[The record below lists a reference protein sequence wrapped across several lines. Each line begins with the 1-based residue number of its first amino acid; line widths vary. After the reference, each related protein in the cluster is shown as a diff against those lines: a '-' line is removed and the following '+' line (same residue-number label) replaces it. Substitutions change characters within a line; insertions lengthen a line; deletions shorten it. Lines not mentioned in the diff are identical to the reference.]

1 MIYPKDYALL
11 KPDIHFNEAFV
22 LMPFDAA
29 FDWVFQTIQT
39 VGVGLGITA
48 FRADSLFGSTPIIE
62 KILTNINTS
71 EIIIADLTG
80 KNANVFYEVGIAHTL
95 RNCNSI
101 ILIAQHLE
109 DVPFDLRHLNIII
122 YSSRG
127 KRRFKDNLINSINTA
142 RINHSSD
149 EYITHLLLAYNYS
162 LAEIDSLIQYLKH
175 NYLKKYT
182 LFAAILRTEKDVIES
197 NIEQLETLP
206 TFFIQIVEYQSGL
219 FAKMILT
226 LWNKFLLTE
235 YISNEHQEMIVK
247 RLNIDYCNPVINH
260 IQQYEIDILYYTAQ
274 LCIMLCNKNESQDI
288 AIRWLFNYMTN
299 RRMGRIDSIRTLIE
313 RFFVETSIA
322 KINDELINNIA
333 NSSAT
338 VRESIADICGEKK
351 LESSI
356 EHLLLQLKV
365 EDNPYV
371 VRSIVAALG
380 RMSVKEAAPIIV
392 DWMSHHPEKWGSSNC
407 GSLERV
413 VMEAFT
419 QCDVDSIYYE
429 KVKAIHPSFE

>member
-1 MIYPKDYALL
+1 MIYPKDYSLI
-11 KPDIHFNEAFV
+11 KRDIRINEAFV

-29 FDWVFQTIQT
+29 FDWVFQAIQSACDN
-39 VGVGLGITA
+39 LGITA
-48 FRADSLFGSTPIIE
+48 FRADNLFGSAPIIE
-62 KILTNINTS
+62 KILTCINSS

-80 KNANVFYEVGIAHTL
+80 RNANVFYEVGIAHTL

-101 ILIAQHLE
+101 ILLAQHLE

-127 KRRFKDNLINSINTA
+127 RRRFKESLINTINTS
-142 RINHSSD
+142 RLNYSSD
-149 EYITHLLLAYNYS
+149 EYVKQLLLAYNYPI
-162 LAEIDSLIQYLKH
+162 AEIDSLIQYLKQNH
-175 NYLKKYT
+175 LRKYT
-182 LFAAILRTEKDVIES
+182 LFAAILRTDKDVIES
-197 NIEQLETLP
+197 NKEMLDTLSV
-206 TFFIQIVEYQSGL
+206 FFIQITEYQSGL
-219 FAKMILT
+219 YAKMILT
-226 LWNKFLLTE
+226 LWNKLLLSDF
-235 YISNEHQEMIVK
+235 IMNEHKELIIN
-247 RLNIDYCNPVINH
+247 RLNIDYSNPVINH
-260 IQQYEIDILYYTAQ
+260 IQQYEIDIMYYTAQ
-274 LCIMLCNKNESQDI
+274 LCIMLCDKNDFRDI

-299 RRMGRIDSIRTLIE
+299 RRMGRIDSIRTTIE
-313 RFFVETSIA
+313 RFFVETSITT
-322 KINDELINNIA
+322 INDELIKNIA

-356 EHLLLQLKV
+356 VFLIHQLKA

-380 RMSVKEAAPIIV
+380 KMSVKECAPIV
-392 DWMSHHPEKWGSSNC
+392 VNWMAQHPEKWGNSNC

-419 QCDVDSIYYE
+419 QCNVDSIYFE
-429 KVKAIHPSFE
+429 KVKAIHSSE